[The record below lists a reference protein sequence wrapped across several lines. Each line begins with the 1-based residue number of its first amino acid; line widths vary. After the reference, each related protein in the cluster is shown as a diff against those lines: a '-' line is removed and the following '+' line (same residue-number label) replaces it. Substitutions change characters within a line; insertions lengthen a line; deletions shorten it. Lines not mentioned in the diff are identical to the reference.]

1 MKITIWSIFRDF
13 VNSKPIGSEI
23 TRQEIINVV
32 SKMFRNYEKIRR
44 ESIMDSS
51 RDSWSNITHW
61 SKHTIDTNRNMSV
74 RAGYLKMKGFLYP
87 GVYIIEKHFPSDYT
101 SSKLRKEYEEAML
114 KRFYNG

>member
-13 VNSKPIGSEI
+13 VNSKSIGSEI
-23 TRQEIINVV
+23 TRKEIKSEISKCLISEGRTREDYKLGTVV
-32 SKMFRNYEKIRR
+32 NFSMTTV
-44 ESIMDSS
+44 DC
-51 RDSWSNITHW
+51 
-61 SKHTIDTNRNMSV
+61 NRNMAEKS
-74 RAGYLKMKGFLYP
+74 GYLSMKGLLYP